1 MLQVVDDHITVGYP
15 RGRVAALKTSRA
27 LPRIEAKD
35 AAVDLPKYNELPV
48 FEKTG
53 ERHAWGVFG
62 PDDQLGTINFL
73 TPERVLAAS
82 KLVRFGRV
90 INLSLPLNTPT
101 TLYHGDTRSG
111 YKHNIITNRGGRD
124 DFLDNFAMQGSS
136 QWDSLRHVRYREYGY
151 YGGLQDEDVDGK
163 WLLGIENWAAHGII
177 GRGVLIDAVRY
188 FEKQGRPLDPV
199 VKTPITGTDIE
210 AIAAS
215 QGVSL
220 QEGDILLL
228 RTGWLAWFKALTPE
242 GQEALRG
249 RLNPGE
255 DGLDMPG
262 LDPAVETAA
271 WLWDHRIAAMAAD
284 NPALE
289 ALRVDAA
296 VGFQHRRLIPLQ
308 GMAIGELWELDP
320 LSEDC
325 AADGVYEFMLV
336 SAPLNVPG
344 AVGSPINAYAIK

>member
-1 MLQVVDDHITVGYP
+1 V
-15 RGRVAALKTSRA
+15 
-27 LPRIEAKD
+27 
-35 AAVDLPKYNELPV
+35 ELPSYSQLPL

-62 PDDQLGTINFL
+62 AGDQLGTINLL

-82 KLVRFGRV
+82 RLVRWGRV

-101 TLYHGDTRSG
+101 TLYRGETRSG
-111 YKHNIITNRGGRD
+111 YKHRMTVNRGGRD
-124 DFLDNFAMQGSS
+124 DLLDNFAMQGSS
-136 QWDSLRHVRYREYGY
+136 QWDGLRHVRYREFGY
-151 YGGLQDEDVDGK
+151 YGGREDEDVDGK
-163 WLLGIENWAAHGII
+163 GMLGIEHWAQHGII

-188 FEKQGRPLDPV
+188 YQQHGRKLDPQ
-199 VKTPITGTDIE
+199 VKAPISGSDIE
-210 AIAAS
+210 AIASS
-215 QGVSL
+215 QGVDL
-220 QEGDILLL
+220 QEADILLL
-228 RTGWLAWFKALTPE
+228 RTGWLTWFKGLTPE
-242 GQEALRG
+242 EQENLRG
-249 RLNPGE
+249 RLNPGD

-271 WLWDHRIAAMAAD
+271 WLWDRRIAAIAAD

-320 LSEDC
+320 LAEDC

-344 AVGSPINAYAIK
+344 AVGSPANAYAIK

>member
-1 MLQVVDDHITVGYP
+1 VE
-15 RGRVAALKTSRA
+15 
-27 LPRIEAKD
+27 LPS
-35 AAVDLPKYNELPV
+35 YSQLPV

-62 PDDQLGTINFL
+62 PDDQLGTINLL

-82 KLVRFGRV
+82 KLVRTGRV
-90 INLSLPLNTPT
+90 INLSLPLDTPT
-101 TLYHGDTRSG
+101 TLYHGETRSG
-111 YKHNIITNRGGRD
+111 YKHRITVNRGGRD
-124 DFLDNFAMQGSS
+124 DMLDNFAMQGSS
-136 QWDSLRHVRYREYGY
+136 QWDGLRHVRYREFGY
-151 YGGLQDEDVDGK
+151 YGGREDEDVDGK
-163 WLLGIENWAAHGII
+163 GLLGIEHWARHGII
-177 GRGVLIDAVRY
+177 GRGVLIDAARY
-188 FEKQGRPLDPV
+188 YQGQGKPLDPQ
-199 VKTPITGTDIE
+199 VKTPITGSDIE
-210 AIAAS
+210 AIASS
-215 QGVSL
+215 QGVAL
-220 QEGDILLL
+220 READILLL
-228 RTGWLAWFKALTPE
+228 RTGWLTWFKGLTPDE
-242 GQEALRG
+242 QEKLRG

-271 WLWDHRIAAMAAD
+271 WLWDKRIAAIAAD

-289 ALRVDAA
+289 ALRVDAT

-320 LSEDC
+320 LAEDC

-344 AVGSPINAYAIK
+344 AVGSPANAYAIK